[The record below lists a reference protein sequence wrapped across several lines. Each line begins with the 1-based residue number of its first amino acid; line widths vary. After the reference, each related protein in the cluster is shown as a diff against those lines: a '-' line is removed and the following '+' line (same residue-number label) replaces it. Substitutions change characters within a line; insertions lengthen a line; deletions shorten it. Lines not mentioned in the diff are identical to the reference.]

1 MWAAYVRL
9 LRAKP
14 VRANF
19 VTAAVVTCAGD
30 AIAQRIEARQHDGH
44 HPEPEREPDPEPEF
58 RHDAERSATVTAYW
72 AGTSPALYYWF
83 RHLDARFPTTAA
95 AAAGRPV
102 TLLPRL
108 LTLAKKIVVHQ
119 WSFVPLCNGSFFAY
133 LTCVRHHLHGEG
145 SATLEAALQD
155 VPARTW
161 EAQQT
166 SVGALTPPSLAR
178 LRTAS
183 LNPGC
188 DGPVVWGVAHTF
200 NFLLLPPHTRVLFNS
215 CVGVLWNAYMS
226 LVGHRPEEAT

>member
-30 AIAQRIEARQHDGH
+30 AIAQRIEWCQHHHGH
-44 HPEPEREPDPEPEF
+44 HPSPRAEFEPEPDPEPEF
-58 RHDAERSATVTAYW
+58 YPDAERAATVTAYW

-83 RHLDARFPTTAA
+83 RHLDATFPTSVAAA

-108 LTLAKKIVVHQ
+108 LTLAKKIGLHQ
-119 WSFVPLCNGSFFAY
+119 WSFVPMCNGSFFAY

-145 SATLEAALQD
+145 RATLEAALQD

-166 SVGALTPPSLAR
+166 SAGALTPPSLAR
-178 LRTAS
+178 PTQNRFA
-183 LNPGC
+183 
-188 DGPVVWGVAHTF
+188 
-200 NFLLLPPHTRVLFNS
+200 
-215 CVGVLWNAYMS
+215 
-226 LVGHRPEEAT
+226 